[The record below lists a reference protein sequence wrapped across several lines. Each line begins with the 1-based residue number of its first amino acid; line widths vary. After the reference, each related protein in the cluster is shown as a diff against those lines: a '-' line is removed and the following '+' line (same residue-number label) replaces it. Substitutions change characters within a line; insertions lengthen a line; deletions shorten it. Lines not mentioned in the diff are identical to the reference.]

1 MPTLL
6 ITGANRGIGFEL
18 TKRYLAD
25 GWAVIACCRD
35 PKAATAL
42 AALKGNIPLEALE
55 VTDDAAV
62 DALAAKY
69 AGRAIDLLLTNAG
82 IYGNRD
88 GARPITDFDSFRPAT
103 GRASCRDRVCQLLYI
118 SVVAVPLNQQH
129 YPLTH

>member
-42 AALKGNIPLEALE
+42 AALKGNITLEALK

-69 AGRAIDLLLTNAG
+69 AGRAIDLLLNNDC
-82 IYGNRD
+82 IFGNRD
-88 GARPITDFDSFRPAT
+88 GARPLSDFNSFRH
-103 GRASCRDRVCQLLYI
+103 VL
-118 SVVAVPLNQQH
+118 VVNTVAPMKKAKRSE
-129 YPLTH
+129 